1 MSVNSDK
8 KFCSQ
13 LVIFLMSLIAS
24 VFLGFFLS
32 HWSVVLGVLAG
43 LLLFGTAMYIAVK
56 NPNSF
61 FEKW

>member
-1 MSVNSDK
+1 MTANSGK
-8 KFCSQ
+8 NVLRKI
-13 LVIFLMSLIAS
+13 VIVLMSLIAS